1 MAGTSFAD
9 NIMLRQANRANTLQS
24 QAISS
29 TDVSVKHLA
38 CGALPASPIG
48 DILTDKTRAS
58 TVAAVWHAGGR
69 SIAVSIEFFVTSL
82 VIVASPGTGVLY
94 TLAAGLSRGSRASVV
109 AAFGC
114 TIGIVPHM
122 AAAIMGLAAL
132 LHTSALAFQTFKYVG
147 VAYLLYMAW
156 NSLRET
162 GALKVEDKVDN
173 RSATQVT
180 VTAILI
186 NILNPKLSIFFLAF
200 LPQFVRADEVSPLS
214 RMLTLSAVFM
224 LMTFVV
230 FVGYGLF
237 AASVRDH
244 VISRPRVLTWMRRTF
259 AGAFVALGA
268 KLAMSDR

>member
-1 MAGTSFAD
+1 
-9 NIMLRQANRANTLQS
+9 
-24 QAISS
+24 
-29 TDVSVKHLA
+29 
-38 CGALPASPIG
+38 LPASPTG
-48 DILTDKTRAS
+48 DILARKADTRD
-58 TVAAVWHAGGR
+58 R
-69 SIAVSIEFFVTSL
+69 SSAVSVEFLITSFI
-82 VIVASPGTGVLY
+82 VIVSPGTGVLY

-114 TIGIVPHM
+114 TLGIVPHM

-132 LHTSALAFQTFKYVG
+132 LHTSALAFQTFKYLG

-156 NSLRET
+156 STLREQ
-162 GALKVEDKVDN
+162 GALRVEEQVGV
-173 RSATQVT
+173 RSAAQVT

-200 LPQFVRADEVSPLS
+200 LPQFVSAGEPNPLS
-214 RMLTLSAVFM
+214 RMLVLSVTFM

-237 AASVRDH
+237 AASIRDH

-259 AGAFVALGA
+259 AGAFVALGG
-268 KLAMSDR
+268 KLALADR

>member
-1 MAGTSFAD
+1 VP
-9 NIMLRQANRANTLQS
+9 
-24 QAISS
+24 
-29 TDVSVKHLA
+29 VSV
-38 CGALPASPIG
+38 
-48 DILTDKTRAS
+48 
-58 TVAAVWHAGGR
+58 
-69 SIAVSIEFFVTSL
+69 EFLVTSL
-82 VIVASPGTGVLY
+82 IVIVSPGTGVLY
-94 TLAAGLSRGSRASVV
+94 TLATGLSRGSRASVV

-132 LHTSALAFQTFKYVG
+132 LHTSALAFETFKYIG

-156 NSLRET
+156 NTLRERGT
-162 GALKVEDKVDN
+162 LRVDKEVES
-173 RSATQVT
+173 RSSAQVT

-200 LPQFVRADEVSPLS
+200 LPQFVSVDESNPLA
-214 RMLTLSAVFM
+214 RMLLLSAVFM

-237 AASVRDH
+237 AASIRDH

-259 AGAFVALGA
+259 AAAFVALGA
-268 KLAMSDR
+268 RLAFADR